1 TIAAD
6 ALKLCS
12 ATFSVVLRFD
22 GEMIEIASLHN
33 VRDVEGIDA
42 LRRAFPRRPL
52 PGGATDD
59 AILTRTIRHIP
70 DVLDDRAYPHKP
82 LAQATSY
89 RSILSVPMLRHGSPV
104 GVITV
109 AGASPRMFTERHVN
123 LLTIFAEQAVIALE
137 NTRLFE
143 EVQAR
148 TRELSASLQQQ
159 TATADVLK
167 TISRSAFGLQK
178 VLDTLVEAAVRLCG
192 ADRGLIRRRE
202 GEAYILAA
210 SFGFSAEFRAEVA
223 LQTIVPRR
231 DSIAGRVALER
242 KAVAVADVL

>member
-89 RSILSVPMLRHGSPV
+89 RSILSVPMLRHGTPV

-159 TATADVLK
+159 TVTADVLK
-167 TISRSAFGLQK
+167 TISRSAFDLQI
-178 VLDTLVEAAVRLCG
+178 VLDTLVESAARLCD
-192 ADRGLIRRRE
+192 ADFSSIYQRIE
-202 GEAYILAA
+202 DYFHIAA
-210 SFGFSAEFRAEVA
+210 SHGISGEF
-223 LQTIVPRR
+223 
-231 DSIAGRVALER
+231 IAY
-242 KAVAVADVL
+242 